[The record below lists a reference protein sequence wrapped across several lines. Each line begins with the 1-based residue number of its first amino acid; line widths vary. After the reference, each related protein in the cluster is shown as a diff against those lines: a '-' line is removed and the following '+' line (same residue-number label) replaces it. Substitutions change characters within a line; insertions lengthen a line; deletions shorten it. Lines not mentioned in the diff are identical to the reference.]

1 MIKKIIVLLA
11 IILCAVFSLSICSSA
26 SNEISLVINNT
37 KVECE
42 VPPII
47 SNDRTLVPVRVLF
60 EYYDAK
66 VSWNESLRQVM
77 VISGT
82 TVMIFNI
89 DSKIMYL
96 NGAVHTLDAAPVIVN
111 DRTLVPVRF
120 ISENLGYIVK
130 WDGLSRTVSVSKPK
144 ETSSSVS
151 TTKPVESNKD
161 NVNSNLVKLSSIRIG
176 EKDDN
181 CEITVVLSKK
191 VTPKVMTLSDPHRL
205 IFDFYG
211 TNCLVADGNEKTE
224 SDVFSEV
231 RWASHEEFTR
241 IVVET
246 KEECKYQISYISEKN
261 CKITVTSGNDNKND
275 SGKNPGDEENSGKEN
290 NTSSSAEK
298 EKPKIVYSG
307 TPVVVIDP
315 GHGGYDP
322 GAVGTDENGNEVLY
336 EKDVCLDISSRINN
350 ILTQNGVDVIMTR
363 TTDVAFGEDELNDLL
378 ARCDIANNSGACLF
392 VSIHNNAFTN
402 SKANGVCVLYSGLE
416 SASDYGITGKQLAQN
431 IQDELVD
438 ATGLYDRGIVES
450 PGIVVLKKTVM
461 PAVLV
466 ECAFITCPTDRAHLE
481 SPTGKQK
488 IAQAISDAIISSLK
502 QMGALRK

>member
-1 MIKKIIVLLA
+1 MNELTKKAFILFLITLCIVYSFF
-11 IILCAVFSLSICSSA
+11 VRSFA
-26 SNEISLVINNT
+26 SDEISLVINNK
-37 KVECE
+37 KVQCE

-96 NGAVHTLDAAPVIVN
+96 NGAVHTLDAAPIIVN

-120 ISENLGYIVK
+120 ISEKLGYVVK
-130 WDGLSRTVSVSKPK
+130 WDGNSRTVSVTKPK

-151 TTKPVESNKD
+151 ITKPTEKEED
-161 NVNSNLVKLSSIRIG
+161 DKNLIKLSSIGVNDKIG
-176 EKDDN
+176 Y
-181 CEITVVLSKK
+181 CEITLNLSEKLS
-191 VTPKVMTLSDPHRL
+191 PKVMTLKEPYRL

-211 TNCLVADGNEKTE
+211 TKCTLADGNEKLEGNIFT
-224 SDVFSEV
+224 EV

-246 KEECKYQISYISEKN
+246 KKECSYKISYVSGKN
-261 CKITVTSGNDNKND
+261 CKITVSSASVTPNKEPNKD
-275 SGKNPGDEENSGKEN
+275 TGKKDEEENS
-290 NTSSSAEK
+290 SSSAEK
-298 EKPKIVYSG
+298 EKPVIVYSG

-322 GAVGTDENGNEVLY
+322 GAVGKDEEGNDILF
-336 EKDVCLDISSRINN
+336 EKDVCLDISTRVKN
-350 ILTQNGVDVIMTR
+350 ILSQNGVNVIMTR

-402 SKANGVCVLYSGLE
+402 NKANGVCVLYSGLE
-416 SASDYGITGKQLAQN
+416 SASDYGITGKKLAQN
-431 IQDELVD
+431 IQDALVD

-461 PAVLV
+461 PATLV

-481 SPTGKQK
+481 SSTGKQK
-488 IAQAISDAIISSLK
+488 MANAIANAMLSSLK
-502 QMGALRK
+502 QMGALK

>member
-1 MIKKIIVLLA
+1 MLKKITVLFA
-11 IILCAVFSLSICSSA
+11 IILCVVFCLSVCSSA
-26 SNEISLVINNT
+26 SDEISLVINNK

-89 DSKIMYL
+89 DSKVMYL
-96 NGAVHTLDAAPVIVN
+96 NGAVHLLDAAPVIVN

-120 ISENLGYIVK
+120 ISEKLGYIVK
-130 WDGLSRTVSVSKPK
+130 WDASTRTVSVSKPK
-144 ETSSSVS
+144 ETTSSVS
-151 TTKPVESNKD
+151 TTKPVENNKD
-161 NVNSNLVKLSSIRIG
+161 KDNPDLVKLSSIRVG
-176 EKDDN
+176 EKDDY
-181 CEITVVLSKK
+181 CEITVVFSKK
-191 VTPKVMTLSDPHRL
+191 VTPKVMTLTQPHRL

-211 TNCLVADGNEKTE
+211 TNCLVADGNENLE
-224 SDVFSEV
+224 SDAFSEI
-231 RWASHEEFTR
+231 RWASHEEYTR

-246 KEECKYQISYISEKN
+246 KEECSYQISYISGKN
-261 CKITVTSGNDNKND
+261 CKITVTSDKDDKND
-275 SGKNPGDEENSGKEN
+275 DGKKPDDEKNNEKENS
-290 NTSSSAEK
+290 TPSSAEK
-298 EKPKIVYSG
+298 EKTKIVYSG

-322 GAVGTDENGNEVLY
+322 GAVGTDENGNEILY
-336 EKDVCLDISSRINN
+336 EKDVCLDISSRINT
-350 ILTQNGVDVIMTR
+350 ILTQNGIDVIMTR

-402 SKANGVCVLYSGLE
+402 NKANGVCVLYSGLE
-416 SASDYGITGKQLAQN
+416 SSSDYGITGKELAQN

-461 PAVLV
+461 PAALV

-488 IAQAISDAIISSLK
+488 MAQAISSAIISSLK